1 MSTAPRADPNHAM
14 YTGTVRAK
22 AVPKARVSHRDPFP
36 GAGATMAE
44 KCAWM
49 KRRRE
54 RERVNP

>member
-1 MSTAPRADPNHAM
+1 MSTAPRADPNHPM

-22 AVPKARVSHRDPFP
+22 ARKPRVPRQRDPFP

-54 RERVNP
+54 REKV